1 MPEISDDTARRGLR
15 LFRKKAE
22 AEAREPSR
30 LRALATR
37 ARTKMKQHGDQ
48 IGEIRE
54 DLPVLVRAVRAYSSG
69 EYRKLPWKT
78 VTSIVAALLYFV
90 SPADLI
96 PDFIP
101 VIGYI
106 DDAAVIA
113 LVLRGVRGDL
123 TKFERWESKSRGLLT
138 P

>member
-1 MPEISDDTARRGLR
+1 MPEITDSAARRGLR
-15 LFRKKAE
+15 LFNRRAE
-22 AEAREPSR
+22 QEAAEPSR
-30 LRALATR
+30 LRSLSEKAK
-37 ARTKMKQHGDQ
+37 TKMREHSDQ
-48 IGEIRE
+48 IGEIRN
-54 DLPVLVRAVRAYSSG
+54 DLPILLRVVRAYARG

-78 VTSIVAALLYFV
+78 LVSIVGAVLYFV

-101 VIGYI
+101 VVGYV

-123 TKFERWESKSRGLLT
+123 EKFEAWEKTPKLLR
-138 P
+138 